1 MRSFILNLF
10 LSFAAIAQTG
20 GQYELESS
28 MIASGRASTGGQFDL
43 TEAAGQTL
51 AGSRSH
57 GGPFS
62 VQSGFWTANFAPTAA
77 QVAISGR
84 VLTPGGQGIRNIKVV
99 LTALNG
105 ETRESQSGSLGYYR
119 FENVTAGATY
129 IVTVSNGRFV
139 FDQPSMI
146 VNVMDDLT
154 DLDFIS
160 N

>member
-1 MRSFILNLF
+1 MRSFLLILLF
-10 LSFAAIAQTG
+10 NFAAVAQSG
-20 GQYELESS
+20 GLYELESS
-28 MIASGRASTGGQFDL
+28 MIAPGGASTGGLFEL
-43 TEAAGQTL
+43 TDAAGQTL

-62 VQSGFWTANFAPTAA
+62 VQIGFWTFNLAPTAA
-77 QVAISGR
+77 QVSISGR
-84 VLTPGGQGIRNIKVV
+84 VLTPGGQGIRNVKVV

-119 FENVTAGATY
+119 FENVTVGATY
-129 IVTVSNGRFV
+129 IVTVSNGRFI